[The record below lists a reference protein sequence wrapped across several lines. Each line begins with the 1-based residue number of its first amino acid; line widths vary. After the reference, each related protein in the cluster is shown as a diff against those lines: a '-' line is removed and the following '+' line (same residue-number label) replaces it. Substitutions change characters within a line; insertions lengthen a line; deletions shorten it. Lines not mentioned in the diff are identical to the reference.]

1 MATKRPTRLGRGR
14 KSARRPTRADP
25 RARERALDAL
35 SLMRKGRSLRVA
47 AKEAHTTAQTI
58 RRYLPRALDQIAGGR
73 YVAKAFDGYERTLY
87 MLTAQ
92 GKIAV
97 TVRGSRAASRIAQY
111 WVAVDHFLK
120 TGKTNLLYSFRG
132 QSVRAGKVAYPF
144 ITNPN
149 TLRRLGYA
157 GEVSFE
163 DLYALRG

>member
-1 MATKRPTRLGRGR
+1 MPRDTIRSPRPKRRN
-14 KSARRPTRADP
+14 RPLDRVNVL
-25 RARERALDAL
+25 ARERAFEAL
-35 SLMRKGRSLRVA
+35 SRMRQGRSLRAA
-47 AKEAHTTAQTI
+47 AKDAHTTPETI
-58 RRYLPRALDQIAGGR
+58 RRYVPNALHRGR
-73 YVAKAFDGYERTLY
+73 SGLYLARPTDGYERTLY

-92 GKIAV
+92 GKLAI
-97 TVRGSRAASRIAQY
+97 TVRGSRIASRIADY

-120 TGKTNLLYSFRG
+120 NGKTDLLRKFRG
-132 QSVRAGKVAYPF
+132 QSIRASKVAYPF